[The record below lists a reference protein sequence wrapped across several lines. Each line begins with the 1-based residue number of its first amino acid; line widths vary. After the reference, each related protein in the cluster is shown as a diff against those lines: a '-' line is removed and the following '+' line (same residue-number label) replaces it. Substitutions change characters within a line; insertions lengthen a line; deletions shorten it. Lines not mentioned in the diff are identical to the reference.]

1 MDDDETDFRE
11 FVTTRWASLVATAYL
26 ITTDRGIAEDCVQ
39 EAMTRVHRHWRR
51 VRKDGTPA
59 AYAHQ
64 AVVNAALSWR
74 RRRRIREV
82 PLIPA
87 DQSAYPASEQ
97 VRQGLDGVD
106 GVLLAALRS
115 LPPQMR
121 AAVALRYLED
131 RSEAETARLLG
142 CSVGTVK
149 SSTSRGVAR
158 LRQVLDQTGQTGQA
172 GPHGPAGPPQRKTN
186 NAHESEGAR

>member
-1 MDDDETDFRE
+1 MDDDETDFRI
-11 FVTTRWASLVATAYL
+11 FVSTRWSSLVYTACL

-51 VRKDGTPA
+51 LRINGKPA

-64 AVVNAALSWR
+64 AVVNAALGWR

-82 PLIPA
+82 PLPPPDAAIWSATEPI
-87 DQSAYPASEQ
+87 DQ
-97 VRQGLDGVD
+97 DVD
-106 GVLLAALRS
+106 PQLLAALRS

-131 RSEAETARLLG
+131 RSELETAKLLG
-142 CSVGTVK
+142 CSVGAVK
-149 SSTSRGVAR
+149 SATSRGVAR
-158 LRQVLDQTGQTGQA
+158 LRLA
-172 GPHGPAGPPQRKTN
+172 LAPAGQPTSTP
-186 NAHESEGAR
+186 EGAR

>member
-1 MDDDETDFRE
+1 MDDDADFRE
-11 FVTTRWASLVATAYL
+11 FVTTRWSALVSTAYL

-51 VRKDGTPA
+51 VRADGNPA

-74 RRRRIREV
+74 RRRRIGEV
-82 PLIPA
+82 PLSPGHHA
-87 DQSAYPASEQ
+87 TGAAPQPFGQS
-97 VRQGLDGVD
+97 LDEVD
-106 GVLLAALRS
+106 DALLAALRS

-158 LRQVLDQTGQTGQA
+158 LRHLLDQ
-172 GPHGPAGPPQRKTN
+172 HPAADPATTKGHR
-186 NAHESEGAR
+186 

>member
-1 MDDDETDFRE
+1 MDDDEADFRQ
-11 FVTTRWASLVATAYL
+11 FVATRWSALVGTAYL

-51 VRKDGTPA
+51 VRQDGTPA

-82 PLIPA
+82 PLSPGDHA
-87 DQSAYPASEQ
+87 TRAAAEPVSQTM
-97 VRQGLDGVD
+97 DGVD
-106 GVLLAALRS
+106 PQLLAALRS

-131 RSEAETARLLG
+131 RSQAETAQLLG
-142 CSVGTVK
+142 CSIGAAK
-149 SSTSRGVAR
+149 SAASRGVAR
-158 LRQVLDQTGQTGQA
+158 LREALESPNSAVS
-172 GPHGPAGPPQRKTN
+172 KTV
-186 NAHESEGAR
+186 SEGTR

>member
-1 MDDDETDFRE
+1 MDDDEADFRR
-11 FVTTRWASLVATAYL
+11 FVTTRWSALVSTAYL

-39 EAMTRVHRHWRR
+39 DAMTRVHRHWRR
-51 VRKDGTPA
+51 VRQDGKPA

-82 PLIPA
+82 PLTPA
-87 DQSAYPASEQ
+87 EQLSRPASEQ
-97 VRQGLDGVD
+97 VGQGLDDVD
-106 GVLLAALRS
+106 AALLAALRS
-115 LPPQMR
+115 LPPLMR

-131 RSEAETARLLG
+131 RSEAETAHLLG

-149 SSTSRGVAR
+149 SSTSRGVSR
-158 LRQVLDQTGQTGQA
+158 LRLALTTIEP
-172 GPHGPAGPPQRKTN
+172 GPRLGSSSHP
-186 NAHESEGAR
+186 ESEGAR

>member
-1 MDDDETDFRE
+1 MDDDEADFRE
-11 FVTTRWASLVATAYL
+11 FVSTRWPALVGTAYL

-39 EAMTRVHRHWRR
+39 EAMSRVHRHWRR
-51 VRKDGTPA
+51 VRRDGKPA

-82 PLIPA
+82 PLTPL
-87 DQSAYPASEQ
+87 DQSTRAATEEVDQSIDQ
-97 VRQGLDGVD
+97 VDSS
-106 GVLLAALRS
+106 LLAALRS

-121 AAVALRYLED
+121 AAVTLRYLED
-131 RSEAETARLLG
+131 RSEVETARLLG

-149 SSTSRGVAR
+149 SASSRGVAR
-158 LRQVLDQTGQTGQA
+158 LRSALE
-172 GPHGPAGPPQRKTN
+172 TN
-186 NAHESEGAR
+186 PLTKSNGAR

>member
-1 MDDDETDFRE
+1 MDDDEADFRA
-11 FVTTRWASLVATAYL
+11 FVSTRWSALVSTAYL

-39 EAMTRVHRHWRR
+39 DAMARVHRHWRR
-51 VRKDGTPA
+51 VRQDGNPA

-82 PLIPA
+82 PLSPI
-87 DQSAYPASEQ
+87 DQSGRAAAEQ
-97 VRQGLDGVD
+97 VDQSISGVD
-106 GVLLAALRS
+106 PALLTALRS

-158 LRQVLDQTGQTGQA
+158 LRTALA
-172 GPHGPAGPPQRKTN
+172 ASEGPPNSPALANPAGSTAVFP
-186 NAHESEGAR
+186 EGAR